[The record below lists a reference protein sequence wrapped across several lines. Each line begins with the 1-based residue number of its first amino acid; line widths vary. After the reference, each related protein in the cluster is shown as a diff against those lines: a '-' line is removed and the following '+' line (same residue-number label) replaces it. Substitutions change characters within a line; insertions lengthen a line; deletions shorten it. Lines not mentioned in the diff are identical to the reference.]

1 MFLAT
6 GIVMAALALSAFV
19 YSLPRG
25 GKVAPFVGTQWEG
38 YAVVLIIGFFAV
50 GLILSLLGT
59 IELLK

>member
-1 MFLAT
+1 LP
-6 GIVMAALALSAFV
+6 VELALKEGCLQFQLAAV
-19 YSLPRG
+19 RPRG